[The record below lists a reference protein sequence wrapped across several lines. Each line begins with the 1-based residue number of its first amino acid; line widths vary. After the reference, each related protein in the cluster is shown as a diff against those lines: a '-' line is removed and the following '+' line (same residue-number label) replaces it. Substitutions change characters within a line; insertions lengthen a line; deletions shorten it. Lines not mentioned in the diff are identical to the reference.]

1 MESQRLQEIYRQH
14 AAALVLYARQWC
26 TAPDD
31 ALQEAMLALA
41 NCQPEPHDPVAWL
54 YTVTKRRALNFAR
67 AESRRQQHH
76 TRAAEERSRWF
87 SSPGMDSA
95 TAAGAVVMAEAVAA
109 GLESL
114 EDDEREL
121 VVARVWGNLA
131 FEQLAQVFGCSPS
144 SAHRRYQAAL
154 IKLRLLIDSE
164 SRAGQVSSQ
173 TGPSTS
179 LAAEIEPYSGPHR
192 NLLTG
197 EN

>member
-31 ALQEAMLALA
+31 ALQEAVLALA

-54 YTVTKRRALNFAR
+54 YTVTKRRALNIAR

-76 TRAAEERSRWF
+76 QRAAEEHSRWF

-95 TAAGAVVMAEAVAA
+95 TETGAVMAETVVA

-114 EDDEREL
+114 EDEEREL

-131 FEQLAQVFGCSPS
+131 FEQLAQMLGCSTS

-154 IKLRLLIDSE
+154 TKLRWLMDDE
-164 SRAGQVSSQ
+164 SRAEQANSQ
-173 TGPSTS
+173 NCPSTS
-179 LAAEIEPYSGPHR
+179 HTADNEPKSGPHR
-192 NLLTG
+192 NLLSG
-197 EN
+197 ER